1 MRNTIHRYAGTK
13 IKVVLDE
20 QGRRQDWLADQVGVA
35 PATVNRWINGSR
47 TVDVANARKIAAI
60 LGVPLFL
67 LFDVPIG
74 SQIDPNETAEAIP
87 A

>member
-1 MRNTIHRYAGTK
+1 MRNTTHRYAGTK

-35 PATVNRWINGSR
+35 PATVNRWIKGSR
-47 TVDVANARKIAAI
+47 TVDVRNAQKIAAV

-74 SQIDPNETAEAIP
+74 TQHDPVNAAEVP